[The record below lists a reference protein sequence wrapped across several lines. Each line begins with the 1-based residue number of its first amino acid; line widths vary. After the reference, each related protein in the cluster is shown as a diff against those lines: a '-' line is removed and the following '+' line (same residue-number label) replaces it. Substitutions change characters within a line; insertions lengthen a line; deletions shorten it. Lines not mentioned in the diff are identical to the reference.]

1 MLLVTWLGGPLDGV
15 EFEVAGKAAFEL
27 NFLDEDCYGPLPVGA
42 KLTFHSR
49 TFFPELIGGKWMVRW
64 WEE

>member
-1 MLLVTWLGGPLDGV
+1 V